1 MTWMGWLRPSAE
13 GLHPHSP
20 CFVASHKDEMLI
32 ILKDE
37 RNSYATK
44 TTWKIMIANQL
55 VLVNWSESLNPFTVH
70 QSETSFWEDSEGT
83 AVIHNVSF
91 KDVLKSQVHLPKFIF
106 QTSRDTC
113 SLCCVGQPTK
123 GSLMSNERCPACRVI
138 GRKNNK
144 KQTTCRSSNCP
155 KLPICM
161 PQFITIQFHAQ
172 ASKDG
177 TRWIFSLHAY
187 KILSSS
193 YCLWVEF
200 QITCSGHQKNQ

>member
-44 TTWKIMIANQL
+44 TTCKIMIANQL

-91 KDVLKSQVHLPKFIF
+91 KDVLKSQVHLHKFIF

-113 SLCCVGQPTK
+113 SLCSVGQPTK
-123 GSLMSNERCPACRVI
+123 GSLMSKERCPACRVI
-138 GRKNNK
+138 GRKKQQKTNNL
-144 KQTTCRSSNCP
+144 QVI
-155 KLPICM
+155 KLPQI
-161 PQFITIQFHAQ
+161 AN
-172 ASKDG
+172 
-177 TRWIFSLHAY
+177 LHAA
-187 KILSSS
+187 IHHNSMSS
-193 YCLWVEF
+193 YCVKKTNGLP
-200 QITCSGHQKNQ
+200 Q